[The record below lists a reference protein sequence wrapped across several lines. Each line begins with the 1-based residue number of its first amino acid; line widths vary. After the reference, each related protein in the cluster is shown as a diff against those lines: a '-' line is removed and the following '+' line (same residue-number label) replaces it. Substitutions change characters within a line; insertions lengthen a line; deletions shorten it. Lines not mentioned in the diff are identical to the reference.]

1 MPDLQSVQTV
11 DRGTVNAFLND
22 LAYCKYEANS
32 AYFKSSTEK
41 KTLYLT
47 TWRRKGKKRTDG
59 SRKKKIRAT
68 LIMLPSHVH
77 TVDRQTTAAAV
88 A

>member
-1 MPDLQSVQTV
+1 MPDLQRVQTV

-32 AYFKSSTEK
+32 AYFARPKKNIVPDNLEEK
-41 KTLYLT
+41 K
-47 TWRRKGKKRTDG
+47 KKKDG
-59 SRKKKIRAT
+59 RIQKKKIRAT